1 MTERNQVAK
10 IGQRMKSADSLPPS
24 IWRHQLRRLAYWM
37 LMAFLGMLWMA
48 FLAACAVYT
57 N

>member
-1 MTERNQVAK
+1 MTDQVAK
-10 IGQRMKSADSLPPS
+10 IGKRIKSDDPLPPS

-48 FLAACAVYT
+48 FLAACAAYA